1 MRCMACK
8 ADEQEACPVCGFIER
23 DFVPEKHHLPPRTI
37 LKGQYLVGC
46 ALGEGGFG
54 ITYIGWDL
62 FLHMPVAIKE
72 YFPSGV
78 VIRDQG
84 QHTVNVFAGKDEQSF
99 LLGRDRFFREA
110 QKVARFDN
118 NPGVVSVKNCFLEN
132 GTAYII
138 MEYISGINLG
148 TYAAQRGGK
157 LGFQETLQL
166 LKTPI
171 QTLEELHRYSTYH
184 RDISPENLMLSKTGT
199 VKLIDFGSAMES
211 DSEKKTRVLMVRSGY
226 SPVEMY
232 SSTGKDG
239 PYSDV
244 YSMAATIY
252 KLITG
257 VTPPAATERLN
268 ADSLVRPTML
278 GVKEI
283 SQEQEAAL
291 MKGMA
296 VQLNDRYQTMAE
308 FFHDL
313 YGYGINDAPLS
324 KPQPKHRTLLVLLA
338 LACVA
343 LLVGAGILLGRQGGF
358 TPAPIEQE
366 TAEPTEAITAEP
378 TAEPTE
384 APTAEPT
391 ETPAAVADAARDMP
405 VLGAELR
412 AFLRQNGYDAPDG
425 QPIPAEALAKV
436 GAVRML
442 GSRLY
447 FQLLN
452 EDGYL
457 DWNDELG
464 RMWRKDGEELDEERR
479 NQPTGNTLDL
489 TELSGCV
496 NLQYL
501 NLRDVWVSSARALEN
516 LPRVGTL
523 ILDNCGVTDDILPV
537 LGSLAS
543 LDSLK
548 LDNNALTT
556 LEGLQ
561 ALTNLQELSVAC
573 NQITSLAP
581 IADLPIGNLN
591 LSGIPI
597 ASLNELSGGKLVS
610 TIFWFDCSPTA
621 GEYSVL
627 AEMKNLVGFTCAGSV
642 LEERLPQD
650 FSALANMRNLDYLYI
665 ANCQVKNLDFA
676 SDKPNL
682 KTFELWDCG
691 ITSDMLSGIHDLPA
705 LEMLNLSYNRI
716 TYVDNL
722 ALETMPNLK
731 TLYLNNNYIH
741 DFRPLIKSGVR
752 RRHIGNQGDPAE
764 LLSGDLAAARDMPVL
779 GAELRAFLRQNGYD
793 APDGQPIPAEALAKV
808 GAVRMLGSRL
818 YFQLLNED
826 GYLDWNDELGRMW
839 RKDGEELDEERRNQP
854 TGNTLDL
861 TELSGCVNLQYL
873 NLRDVWVSSARALE
887 NLPRV
892 GTLILDNCGVTDDI
906 LPVLGSLASLDSL
919 KLDNNALT
927 TLEGLQALTNLQ
939 ELSVACNQ
947 ITSLAPIA
955 DLPIGNLNL
964 SGIPIASL
972 NELSGGKLVSTI
984 FWFDCSPTAGE
995 YSVLA
1000 EMKNL
1005 VGFTCAGS
1013 VLEERLPQDFSAL
1026 ANMRNLDY
1034 LYIANCQVKNL
1045 DFASDKPNLKTF
1057 ELWDC
1062 GITSD
1067 MLSGIHDLPALE
1079 MLNLSYNRITYVDNL
1094 ALETMPN
1101 LKTLY
1106 LNMNRITGD
1115 QLSSLRDLPNI
1126 DFLDLSW
1133 NLITNIDGL
1142 ALDKMPTLHRLRLND
1157 NSIQDS
1163 EALKNIR
1170 VDVVYTMG
1178 QKDLTKQWLSEELRT
1193 ALRRHLKLAGGEWV
1207 TQEQLDRICAL
1218 TVVNGEVTF
1227 HTYDGEIDPNADMLE
1242 WLVSIQRDAGDYLI
1256 FRLEQLGWGGFSDG
1270 DFQSMSEDE
1279 FDLNQLRTFRNL
1291 RYFHLTNRKAV
1302 NTDALAGLPLRRLVM
1317 VNCGLTDADL
1327 VAIGQIGSISDLNL
1341 ARNQITSLHGLEDH
1355 GFGYLG
1361 LAFNDVSDLSA
1372 LNDEMNDMWGLDLSY
1387 NSGITSL
1394 ETLPANLKESL
1405 KALWIAGLEL
1415 DLTPLSELKSLEML
1429 RLGDGLNGNRIN
1441 LNLKQL
1447 TGATGLEHL
1456 LLVGAQADSLDF
1468 LKNLTK
1474 LKYLMVSN
1482 CGVTES
1488 MLPALNGLTKLE
1500 ELWLENDGL
1509 TSLNG
1514 IQFDR
1519 LKNLRYLSLWGND
1532 IAELPELNENIM
1544 VER

>member
-1 MRCMACK
+1 MEDRKLCMRCMACK

-62 FLHMPVAIKE
+62 FLHIPVAIKE

-84 QHTVNVFAGKDEQSF
+84 QCTVSVFAGKDEQSF
-99 LLGRDRFFREA
+99 LKGRESFFREA

-118 NPGVVSVKNCFLEN
+118 NPGVVSVKNCFIEN

-148 TYAAQRGGK
+148 VYASKRGGK
-157 LGFQETLQL
+157 LGFEETLRL
-166 LKTPI
+166 LETPI
-171 QTLEELHRYSTYH
+171 RTLNALHGASTYH

-232 SSTGKDG
+232 STNGKDG
-239 PYSDV
+239 SYSDV

-257 VTPPAATERLN
+257 VTPPAATERLD
-268 ADSLVRPTML
+268 ADPLVRPTML
-278 GVKEI
+278 GVKDI
-283 SQEQEAAL
+283 TTTQENAL
-291 MKGMA
+291 MRGLT
-296 VQLNDRYQTMAE
+296 VQQKDRYQTMAE
-308 FFHDL
+308 FFYDL
-313 YGYGINDAPLS
+313 YGRGIDDDPNP
-324 KPQPKHRTLLVLLA
+324 KPKPKPKRRALTFIAALLGV
-338 LACVA
+338 VA
-343 LLVGAGILLGRQGGF
+343 LVGVGVLLGRGGNF
-358 TPAPIEQE
+358 LPFPFA
-366 TAEPTEAITAEP
+366 
-378 TAEPTE
+378 
-384 APTAEPT
+384 T
-391 ETPAAVADAARDMP
+391 ETPAPTVTETPVPTQAVPGAALNMP

-682 KTFELWDCG
+682 KTLELWDCG

-752 RRHIGNQGDPAE
+752 RKHIGNQGDPAE
-764 LLSGDLAAARDMPVL
+764 LLSGDLAAA
-779 GAELRAFLRQNGYD
+779 LR
-793 APDGQPIPAEALAKV
+793 E
-808 GAVRMLGSRL
+808 S
-818 YFQLLNED
+818 LNV
-826 GYLDWNDELGRMW
+826 
-839 RKDGEELDEERRNQP
+839 KERR
-854 TGNTLDL
+854 
-861 TELSGCVNLQYL
+861 V
-873 NLRDVWVSSARALE
+873 
-887 NLPRV
+887 
-892 GTLILDNCGVTDDI
+892 
-906 LPVLGSLASLDSL
+906 
-919 KLDNNALT
+919 
-927 TLEGLQALTNLQ
+927 
-939 ELSVACNQ
+939 
-947 ITSLAPIA
+947 
-955 DLPIGNLNL
+955 
-964 SGIPIASL
+964 
-972 NELSGGKLVSTI
+972 
-984 FWFDCSPTAGE
+984 
-995 YSVLA
+995 
-1000 EMKNL
+1000 
-1005 VGFTCAGS
+1005 
-1013 VLEERLPQDFSAL
+1013 
-1026 ANMRNLDY
+1026 
-1034 LYIANCQVKNL
+1034 
-1045 DFASDKPNLKTF
+1045 
-1057 ELWDC
+1057 
-1062 GITSD
+1062 
-1067 MLSGIHDLPALE
+1067 
-1079 MLNLSYNRITYVDNL
+1079 
-1094 ALETMPN
+1094 
-1101 LKTLY
+1101 
-1106 LNMNRITGD
+1106 
-1115 QLSSLRDLPNI
+1115 
-1126 DFLDLSW
+1126 
-1133 NLITNIDGL
+1133 
-1142 ALDKMPTLHRLRLND
+1142 
-1157 NSIQDS
+1157 
-1163 EALKNIR
+1163 
-1170 VDVVYTMG
+1170 
-1178 QKDLTKQWLSEELRT
+1178 
-1193 ALRRHLKLAGGEWV
+1193 V
-1207 TQEQLDRICAL
+1207 TQEQLDRIYAL

-1227 HTYDGEIDPNADMLE
+1227 HAYNGEIDPDADMLE
-1242 WLVSIQRDAGDYLI
+1242 WLVSIQRDAGDYWI
-1256 FRLEQLGWGGFSDG
+1256 FGLEQLGWGGFSDG

-1279 FDLNQLRTFRNL
+1279 FDLSQLKVFRNL

-1302 NTDALAGLPLRRLVM
+1302 NTDALAGLPLQRLVM

-1405 KALWIAGLEL
+1405 EVLWIAGLEL
-1415 DLTPLSELKSLEML
+1415 DLTPLSEFKSLREL
-1429 RLGDGLNGNRIN
+1429 RLGDGLNGRRIN
-1441 LNLKQL
+1441 LNLEAL
-1447 TGATGLEHL
+1447 AGAAGLEKL
-1456 LLVGAQADSLDF
+1456 TLVGAQADSLDF

-1474 LKYLMVSN
+1474 LKYLMVSS

-1488 MLPALNGLTKLE
+1488 MLPALNGLAKLE

>member
-1 MRCMACK
+1 MEDRKLCMRCMARK

-84 QHTVNVFAGKDEQSF
+84 QCTVSVFAGKDEQSF
-99 LLGRDRFFREA
+99 LKGRESFFREA

-118 NPGVVSVKNCFLEN
+118 NPGVVSVKNCFIEN

-148 TYAAQRGGK
+148 VYASKRGGK
-157 LGFQETLQL
+157 LGFEETLRL
-166 LKTPI
+166 LETPI
-171 QTLEELHRYSTYH
+171 RTLNALHGASTYH

-232 SSTGKDG
+232 STNGKDG
-239 PYSDV
+239 SYSDV

-257 VTPPAATERLN
+257 VTPPAATERLD
-268 ADSLVRPTML
+268 ADPLVRPTML
-278 GVKEI
+278 GVKDI
-283 SQEQEAAL
+283 TTTQENAL
-291 MKGMA
+291 MRGLT
-296 VQLNDRYQTMAE
+296 VQQKDRYQTMAE
-308 FFHDL
+308 FFYDL
-313 YGYGINDAPLS
+313 YGRGIDDDLNP
-324 KPQPKHRTLLVLLA
+324 KPKPKPKRRALTFIAALLGV
-338 LACVA
+338 VA
-343 LLVGAGILLGRQGGF
+343 LVGVGVLLGRGGNF
-358 TPAPIEQE
+358 LPFPFA
-366 TAEPTEAITAEP
+366 
-378 TAEPTE
+378 
-384 APTAEPT
+384 T
-391 ETPAAVADAARDMP
+391 ETPAPTVTETPVPTQAVPGAALNMP

-501 NLRDVWVSSARALEN
+501 NLRDVWVSSVQALEN
-516 LPRVGTL
+516 LSRVGTL

-610 TIFWFDCSPTA
+610 TILWFDCSPTA

-682 KTFELWDCG
+682 KTLELWDCG

-752 RRHIGNQGDPAE
+752 RKHIGNQGDPAE
-764 LLSGDLAAARDMPVL
+764 LLSGDLAAA
-779 GAELRAFLRQNGYD
+779 LR
-793 APDGQPIPAEALAKV
+793 E
-808 GAVRMLGSRL
+808 S
-818 YFQLLNED
+818 LNV
-826 GYLDWNDELGRMW
+826 
-839 RKDGEELDEERRNQP
+839 KERR
-854 TGNTLDL
+854 
-861 TELSGCVNLQYL
+861 
-873 NLRDVWVSSARALE
+873 
-887 NLPRV
+887 
-892 GTLILDNCGVTDDI
+892 I
-906 LPVLGSLASLDSL
+906 
-919 KLDNNALT
+919 
-927 TLEGLQALTNLQ
+927 
-939 ELSVACNQ
+939 
-947 ITSLAPIA
+947 
-955 DLPIGNLNL
+955 
-964 SGIPIASL
+964 
-972 NELSGGKLVSTI
+972 
-984 FWFDCSPTAGE
+984 
-995 YSVLA
+995 
-1000 EMKNL
+1000 
-1005 VGFTCAGS
+1005 
-1013 VLEERLPQDFSAL
+1013 
-1026 ANMRNLDY
+1026 
-1034 LYIANCQVKNL
+1034 
-1045 DFASDKPNLKTF
+1045 
-1057 ELWDC
+1057 
-1062 GITSD
+1062 
-1067 MLSGIHDLPALE
+1067 
-1079 MLNLSYNRITYVDNL
+1079 
-1094 ALETMPN
+1094 
-1101 LKTLY
+1101 
-1106 LNMNRITGD
+1106 
-1115 QLSSLRDLPNI
+1115 
-1126 DFLDLSW
+1126 
-1133 NLITNIDGL
+1133 
-1142 ALDKMPTLHRLRLND
+1142 
-1157 NSIQDS
+1157 
-1163 EALKNIR
+1163 
-1170 VDVVYTMG
+1170 
-1178 QKDLTKQWLSEELRT
+1178 
-1193 ALRRHLKLAGGEWV
+1193 V

-1227 HTYDGEIDPNADMLE
+1227 HTYDGEIDPDADMLE
-1242 WLVSIQRDAGDYLI
+1242 WLVSIQREEGDYRI
-1256 FRLEQLGWGGFSDG
+1256 FGLEQLERGSLSDG
-1270 DFQSMSEDE
+1270 DFREMSADE
-1279 FDLNQLRTFRNL
+1279 FDLSQLKVFRNL

-1341 ARNQITSLHGLEDH
+1341 ARNQITSLHGLENL

-1405 KALWIAGLEL
+1405 KVLWIAGLEL

>member
-84 QHTVNVFAGKDEQSF
+84 QCTVSVFAGKDEQSF
-99 LLGRDRFFREA
+99 LKGRESFFREA

-118 NPGVVSVKNCFLEN
+118 NPGVVSVKNCFIEN

-148 TYAAQRGGK
+148 VYASKRGGK
-157 LGFQETLQL
+157 LGFEETLRL
-166 LKTPI
+166 LETPI
-171 QTLEELHRYSTYH
+171 RTLNALHGASTYH

-232 SSTGKDG
+232 STNGKDG
-239 PYSDV
+239 SYSDV

-257 VTPPAATERLN
+257 VTPPAATERLD
-268 ADSLVRPTML
+268 ADPLVRPTML
-278 GVKEI
+278 GVKDI
-283 SQEQEAAL
+283 TTTQENAL
-291 MKGMA
+291 MRGLT
-296 VQLNDRYQTMAE
+296 VQQKDRYQTMAE
-308 FFHDL
+308 FFYDL
-313 YGYGINDAPLS
+313 YGRGIDDDPNP
-324 KPQPKHRTLLVLLA
+324 KPKPKPKRRALTFIAALLGV
-338 LACVA
+338 VA
-343 LLVGAGILLGRQGGF
+343 LVGVGVLLGRGGNF
-358 TPAPIEQE
+358 LPFPFV
-366 TAEPTEAITAEP
+366 
-378 TAEPTE
+378 
-384 APTAEPT
+384 T
-391 ETPAAVADAARDMP
+391 ETPAPTVTETPVPTQAVPGAALNMP

-573 NQITSLAP
+573 NQVTSLAP

-682 KTFELWDCG
+682 KTLELWDCG

-716 TYVDNL
+716 TSIDNL
-722 ALETMPNLK
+722 ALDTMPNLK
-731 TLYLNNNYIH
+731 TLYLNNNYITS
-741 DFRPLIKSGVR
+741 FAPLLKSNVR
-752 RRHIGNQGDPAE
+752 SRHIHSQSDPAE
-764 LLSGDLAAARDMPVL
+764 LLSGDLAAA
-779 GAELRAFLRQNGYD
+779 LR
-793 APDGQPIPAEALAKV
+793 E
-808 GAVRMLGSRL
+808 S
-818 YFQLLNED
+818 LNV
-826 GYLDWNDELGRMW
+826 
-839 RKDGEELDEERRNQP
+839 KERR
-854 TGNTLDL
+854 
-861 TELSGCVNLQYL
+861 V
-873 NLRDVWVSSARALE
+873 
-887 NLPRV
+887 
-892 GTLILDNCGVTDDI
+892 
-906 LPVLGSLASLDSL
+906 
-919 KLDNNALT
+919 
-927 TLEGLQALTNLQ
+927 
-939 ELSVACNQ
+939 
-947 ITSLAPIA
+947 
-955 DLPIGNLNL
+955 
-964 SGIPIASL
+964 
-972 NELSGGKLVSTI
+972 
-984 FWFDCSPTAGE
+984 
-995 YSVLA
+995 
-1000 EMKNL
+1000 
-1005 VGFTCAGS
+1005 
-1013 VLEERLPQDFSAL
+1013 
-1026 ANMRNLDY
+1026 
-1034 LYIANCQVKNL
+1034 
-1045 DFASDKPNLKTF
+1045 
-1057 ELWDC
+1057 
-1062 GITSD
+1062 
-1067 MLSGIHDLPALE
+1067 
-1079 MLNLSYNRITYVDNL
+1079 
-1094 ALETMPN
+1094 
-1101 LKTLY
+1101 
-1106 LNMNRITGD
+1106 
-1115 QLSSLRDLPNI
+1115 
-1126 DFLDLSW
+1126 
-1133 NLITNIDGL
+1133 
-1142 ALDKMPTLHRLRLND
+1142 
-1157 NSIQDS
+1157 
-1163 EALKNIR
+1163 
-1170 VDVVYTMG
+1170 
-1178 QKDLTKQWLSEELRT
+1178 
-1193 ALRRHLKLAGGEWV
+1193 V

-1242 WLVSIQRDAGDYLI
+1242 WLVSIQRDAGDYWI
-1256 FRLEQLGWGGFSDG
+1256 FGLEQLERGGFSDG

-1279 FDLNQLRTFRNL
+1279 FDLNQLRIFRNL

-1341 ARNQITSLHGLEDH
+1341 ARNQITSLHGLEDL

-1394 ETLPANLKESL
+1394 ETLSANLKESL

-1415 DLTPLSELKSLEML
+1415 DLTPLSEFKSLREL

-1488 MLPALNGLTKLE
+1488 MLPALNGLAKLE

>member
-62 FLHMPVAIKE
+62 FLHIPVAIKE

-84 QHTVNVFAGKDEQSF
+84 QCTVSVFAGKDEQSF
-99 LLGRDRFFREA
+99 LKGRESFFREA

-118 NPGVVSVKNCFLEN
+118 NPGVVSVKNCFIEN

-148 TYAAQRGGK
+148 VYASKRGGK
-157 LGFQETLQL
+157 LGFEETLRL
-166 LKTPI
+166 LETPI
-171 QTLEELHRYSTYH
+171 RTLNALHGASTYH

-232 SSTGKDG
+232 STNGKDG
-239 PYSDV
+239 SYSDV

-257 VTPPAATERLN
+257 VTPPAATERLD
-268 ADSLVRPTML
+268 ADPLVRPTML
-278 GVKEI
+278 GVKDI
-283 SQEQEAAL
+283 TTTQENAL
-291 MKGMA
+291 MRGLT
-296 VQLNDRYQTMAE
+296 VQQKDRYQTMAE
-308 FFHDL
+308 FFYDL
-313 YGYGINDAPLS
+313 YGRGIDDDPNP
-324 KPQPKHRTLLVLLA
+324 KPKPKPKRRALTFIAALLGV
-338 LACVA
+338 VA
-343 LLVGAGILLGRQGGF
+343 LVGVGVLLGRGGNF
-358 TPAPIEQE
+358 LPFLFA
-366 TAEPTEAITAEP
+366 
-378 TAEPTE
+378 
-384 APTAEPT
+384 T
-391 ETPAAVADAARDMP
+391 ETPAPTVTETPVPTQAVPGAALNMP

-501 NLRDVWVSSARALEN
+501 NLRDVWVSNVQALEN

-561 ALTNLQELSVAC
+561 ALTDLQELSVAC

-650 FSALANMRNLDYLYI
+650 FSALANMRTLDYLYI

-682 KTFELWDCG
+682 KTLELWDCG

-752 RRHIGNQGDPAE
+752 RKHIGNQGDPAE
-764 LLSGDLAAARDMPVL
+764 LLSGDLAAA
-779 GAELRAFLRQNGYD
+779 LR
-793 APDGQPIPAEALAKV
+793 E
-808 GAVRMLGSRL
+808 S
-818 YFQLLNED
+818 LNV
-826 GYLDWNDELGRMW
+826 
-839 RKDGEELDEERRNQP
+839 KERR
-854 TGNTLDL
+854 
-861 TELSGCVNLQYL
+861 V
-873 NLRDVWVSSARALE
+873 
-887 NLPRV
+887 
-892 GTLILDNCGVTDDI
+892 
-906 LPVLGSLASLDSL
+906 
-919 KLDNNALT
+919 
-927 TLEGLQALTNLQ
+927 
-939 ELSVACNQ
+939 
-947 ITSLAPIA
+947 
-955 DLPIGNLNL
+955 
-964 SGIPIASL
+964 
-972 NELSGGKLVSTI
+972 
-984 FWFDCSPTAGE
+984 
-995 YSVLA
+995 
-1000 EMKNL
+1000 
-1005 VGFTCAGS
+1005 
-1013 VLEERLPQDFSAL
+1013 
-1026 ANMRNLDY
+1026 
-1034 LYIANCQVKNL
+1034 
-1045 DFASDKPNLKTF
+1045 
-1057 ELWDC
+1057 
-1062 GITSD
+1062 
-1067 MLSGIHDLPALE
+1067 
-1079 MLNLSYNRITYVDNL
+1079 
-1094 ALETMPN
+1094 
-1101 LKTLY
+1101 
-1106 LNMNRITGD
+1106 
-1115 QLSSLRDLPNI
+1115 
-1126 DFLDLSW
+1126 
-1133 NLITNIDGL
+1133 
-1142 ALDKMPTLHRLRLND
+1142 
-1157 NSIQDS
+1157 
-1163 EALKNIR
+1163 
-1170 VDVVYTMG
+1170 
-1178 QKDLTKQWLSEELRT
+1178 
-1193 ALRRHLKLAGGEWV
+1193 V

-1242 WLVSIQRDAGDYLI
+1242 WLVSIQREEGDYRI
-1256 FRLEQLGWGGFSDG
+1256 FGLEQLERGSLSDG
-1270 DFQSMSEDE
+1270 DFREMSADE
-1279 FDLNQLRTFRNL
+1279 FDLSQLKVFRNL
-1291 RYFHLTNRKAV
+1291 RYFHLTNRKAI
-1302 NTDALAGLPLRRLVM
+1302 NANELAGLPLQRLVM

-1327 VAIGQIGSISDLNL
+1327 VVIGQIGSISDLNL

-1405 KALWIAGLEL
+1405 KVLWIAGLEL

>member
-1 MRCMACK
+1 MEDRKLCMRCMACK

-62 FLHMPVAIKE
+62 FLHIPVAIKE

-84 QHTVNVFAGKDEQSF
+84 QCTVSVFAGKDEQSF
-99 LLGRDRFFREA
+99 LKGRESFFREA

-118 NPGVVSVKNCFLEN
+118 NPGVVSVKNCFIEN

-148 TYAAQRGGK
+148 VYASKRGGK
-157 LGFQETLQL
+157 LGFEETLRL
-166 LKTPI
+166 LETPI
-171 QTLEELHRYSTYH
+171 RTLNALHGASTYH

-232 SSTGKDG
+232 STNGKDG
-239 PYSDV
+239 SYSDV

-257 VTPPAATERLN
+257 VTPPAATERLD
-268 ADSLVRPTML
+268 ADPLVRPTML
-278 GVKEI
+278 GVKDI
-283 SQEQEAAL
+283 TTTQENAL
-291 MKGMA
+291 MRGLT
-296 VQLNDRYQTMAE
+296 VQQKDRYQTMAE
-308 FFHDL
+308 FFYDL
-313 YGYGINDAPLS
+313 YGRGIDDDPNP
-324 KPQPKHRTLLVLLA
+324 KPKPKPKRRALTFIAALLGV
-338 LACVA
+338 VA
-343 LLVGAGILLGRQGGF
+343 LVGVGVLLGRGGNF
-358 TPAPIEQE
+358 LPFPFA
-366 TAEPTEAITAEP
+366 
-378 TAEPTE
+378 
-384 APTAEPT
+384 T
-391 ETPAAVADAARDMP
+391 ETPAPTVTETPEPTVTETPVLTVTETPEPTQAVPDAALNMP

-464 RMWRKDGEELDEERR
+464 RMWREDGEELDEERR

-501 NLRDVWVSSARALEN
+501 NLRDVWVSSAQALEN
-516 LPRVGTL
+516 LPRMESLV
-523 ILDNCGVTDDILPV
+523 LDNCGVTDDMLLSIGKLKDLSNLV
-537 LGSLAS
+537 L
-543 LDSLK
+543 
-548 LDNNALTT
+548 NYNQLTT

-561 ALTNLQELSVAC
+561 ALTNLNNFHVAF
-573 NQITSLAP
+573 NRISSLESLADISVNGHMNLMGNP
-581 IADLPIGNLN
+581 IQ
-591 LSGIPI
+591 
-597 ASLNELSGGKLVS
+597 SLDELSGSRFVS
-610 TIFWFDCSPTA
+610 TVIGFEMSPTA
-621 GEYSVL
+621 EDYSVV
-627 AEMKNLVGFTCAGSV
+627 AEMKNLTDFICAYSMSD
-642 LEERLPQD
+642 ERAPLD
-650 FSALANMRNLDYLYI
+650 FGVLANMRNLDYLYI

-682 KTFELWDCG
+682 KTLELWDCG

-722 ALETMPNLK
+722 ALDTMPSLK

-752 RRHIGNQGDPAE
+752 RKHIGNQGDPAE
-764 LLSGDLAAARDMPVL
+764 LLSGDLAAA
-779 GAELRAFLRQNGYD
+779 LR
-793 APDGQPIPAEALAKV
+793 E
-808 GAVRMLGSRL
+808 S
-818 YFQLLNED
+818 LNV
-826 GYLDWNDELGRMW
+826 
-839 RKDGEELDEERRNQP
+839 KERR
-854 TGNTLDL
+854 
-861 TELSGCVNLQYL
+861 V
-873 NLRDVWVSSARALE
+873 
-887 NLPRV
+887 
-892 GTLILDNCGVTDDI
+892 
-906 LPVLGSLASLDSL
+906 
-919 KLDNNALT
+919 
-927 TLEGLQALTNLQ
+927 
-939 ELSVACNQ
+939 
-947 ITSLAPIA
+947 
-955 DLPIGNLNL
+955 
-964 SGIPIASL
+964 
-972 NELSGGKLVSTI
+972 
-984 FWFDCSPTAGE
+984 
-995 YSVLA
+995 
-1000 EMKNL
+1000 
-1005 VGFTCAGS
+1005 
-1013 VLEERLPQDFSAL
+1013 
-1026 ANMRNLDY
+1026 
-1034 LYIANCQVKNL
+1034 
-1045 DFASDKPNLKTF
+1045 
-1057 ELWDC
+1057 
-1062 GITSD
+1062 
-1067 MLSGIHDLPALE
+1067 
-1079 MLNLSYNRITYVDNL
+1079 
-1094 ALETMPN
+1094 
-1101 LKTLY
+1101 
-1106 LNMNRITGD
+1106 
-1115 QLSSLRDLPNI
+1115 
-1126 DFLDLSW
+1126 
-1133 NLITNIDGL
+1133 
-1142 ALDKMPTLHRLRLND
+1142 
-1157 NSIQDS
+1157 
-1163 EALKNIR
+1163 
-1170 VDVVYTMG
+1170 
-1178 QKDLTKQWLSEELRT
+1178 
-1193 ALRRHLKLAGGEWV
+1193 V
-1207 TQEQLDRICAL
+1207 TQEQLDRIYAL

-1242 WLVSIQRDAGDYLI
+1242 WLVSIQRDAGDYWI
-1256 FRLEQLGWGGFSDG
+1256 FGLEQLGWGGFSDG

-1279 FDLNQLRTFRNL
+1279 FDLNQLRIFRNL

-1341 ARNQITSLHGLEDH
+1341 ARNQITSLHGLEDL

-1488 MLPALNGLTKLE
+1488 MLPALNGLAKLE

>member
-62 FLHMPVAIKE
+62 FLHIPVAIKE

-84 QHTVNVFAGKDEQSF
+84 QCTVSVFAGKDEQSF
-99 LLGRDRFFREA
+99 LKGRESFFREA

-118 NPGVVSVKNCFLEN
+118 NPGVVSVKNCFIEN

-148 TYAAQRGGK
+148 VYASKRGGK
-157 LGFQETLQL
+157 LGFEETLRL
-166 LKTPI
+166 LETPI
-171 QTLEELHRYSTYH
+171 RTLNALHGASTYH

-232 SSTGKDG
+232 STNGKDG
-239 PYSDV
+239 SYSDV

-257 VTPPAATERLN
+257 VTPPAATERLD
-268 ADSLVRPTML
+268 ADPLVRPTML
-278 GVKEI
+278 GVKDI
-283 SQEQEAAL
+283 TTTQENAL
-291 MKGMA
+291 MRGLT
-296 VQLNDRYQTMAE
+296 VQQKDRYQTMAE

-313 YGYGINDAPLS
+313 YGYGINDAPPS

-358 TPAPIEQE
+358 PPAPIEQE

-501 NLRDVWVSSARALEN
+501 NLRDVWVSNVQALEN
-516 LPRVGTL
+516 LSRVGTL

-610 TIFWFDCSPTA
+610 TIFSFDCSPTA

-682 KTFELWDCG
+682 KTLELWDCG

-731 TLYLNNNYIH
+731 TLYLNNNYITS
-741 DFRPLIKSGVR
+741 FAPLLKSNVR
-752 RRHIGNQGDPAE
+752 SRHIHSQIDPSE
-764 LLSGDLAAARDMPVL
+764 LLSGDLAAA
-779 GAELRAFLRQNGYD
+779 LR
-793 APDGQPIPAEALAKV
+793 E
-808 GAVRMLGSRL
+808 S
-818 YFQLLNED
+818 LNV
-826 GYLDWNDELGRMW
+826 
-839 RKDGEELDEERRNQP
+839 KERR
-854 TGNTLDL
+854 
-861 TELSGCVNLQYL
+861 V
-873 NLRDVWVSSARALE
+873 
-887 NLPRV
+887 
-892 GTLILDNCGVTDDI
+892 
-906 LPVLGSLASLDSL
+906 
-919 KLDNNALT
+919 
-927 TLEGLQALTNLQ
+927 
-939 ELSVACNQ
+939 
-947 ITSLAPIA
+947 
-955 DLPIGNLNL
+955 
-964 SGIPIASL
+964 
-972 NELSGGKLVSTI
+972 
-984 FWFDCSPTAGE
+984 
-995 YSVLA
+995 
-1000 EMKNL
+1000 
-1005 VGFTCAGS
+1005 
-1013 VLEERLPQDFSAL
+1013 
-1026 ANMRNLDY
+1026 
-1034 LYIANCQVKNL
+1034 
-1045 DFASDKPNLKTF
+1045 
-1057 ELWDC
+1057 
-1062 GITSD
+1062 
-1067 MLSGIHDLPALE
+1067 
-1079 MLNLSYNRITYVDNL
+1079 
-1094 ALETMPN
+1094 
-1101 LKTLY
+1101 
-1106 LNMNRITGD
+1106 
-1115 QLSSLRDLPNI
+1115 
-1126 DFLDLSW
+1126 
-1133 NLITNIDGL
+1133 
-1142 ALDKMPTLHRLRLND
+1142 
-1157 NSIQDS
+1157 
-1163 EALKNIR
+1163 
-1170 VDVVYTMG
+1170 
-1178 QKDLTKQWLSEELRT
+1178 
-1193 ALRRHLKLAGGEWV
+1193 V

-1242 WLVSIQRDAGDYLI
+1242 WLVSIQRDAGDYWI
-1256 FRLEQLGWGGFSDG
+1256 FGLEQLGWGGFSDG

-1279 FDLNQLRTFRNL
+1279 FDLSQLKVFRNL

-1341 ARNQITSLHGLEDH
+1341 ARNQITSLHGLENL

-1372 LNDEMNDMWGLDLSY
+1372 LNDEMNDMWGFDLSY

-1405 KALWIAGLEL
+1405 KVLWIAGLEL

-1474 LKYLMVSN
+1474 LKYLMVSS

-1488 MLPALNGLTKLE
+1488 MLPALNGLAKLE

-1519 LKNLRYLSLWGND
+1519 LNNLRYLSLWGND

>member
-313 YGYGINDAPLS
+313 YGYGINDAPPS
-324 KPQPKHRTLLVLLA
+324 KPQSKHRTLLVLLA

-358 TPAPIEQE
+358 PPAPIEQE

-501 NLRDVWVSSARALEN
+501 NLRDVWVSNVQALEN

-682 KTFELWDCG
+682 KTLELWDCG

-722 ALETMPNLK
+722 ALDTMPSLK

-764 LLSGDLAAARDMPVL
+764 LLSGDLAAA
-779 GAELRAFLRQNGYD
+779 LR
-793 APDGQPIPAEALAKV
+793 E
-808 GAVRMLGSRL
+808 S
-818 YFQLLNED
+818 LNV
-826 GYLDWNDELGRMW
+826 
-839 RKDGEELDEERRNQP
+839 KERR
-854 TGNTLDL
+854 
-861 TELSGCVNLQYL
+861 V
-873 NLRDVWVSSARALE
+873 
-887 NLPRV
+887 
-892 GTLILDNCGVTDDI
+892 
-906 LPVLGSLASLDSL
+906 
-919 KLDNNALT
+919 
-927 TLEGLQALTNLQ
+927 
-939 ELSVACNQ
+939 
-947 ITSLAPIA
+947 
-955 DLPIGNLNL
+955 
-964 SGIPIASL
+964 
-972 NELSGGKLVSTI
+972 
-984 FWFDCSPTAGE
+984 
-995 YSVLA
+995 
-1000 EMKNL
+1000 
-1005 VGFTCAGS
+1005 
-1013 VLEERLPQDFSAL
+1013 
-1026 ANMRNLDY
+1026 
-1034 LYIANCQVKNL
+1034 
-1045 DFASDKPNLKTF
+1045 
-1057 ELWDC
+1057 
-1062 GITSD
+1062 
-1067 MLSGIHDLPALE
+1067 
-1079 MLNLSYNRITYVDNL
+1079 
-1094 ALETMPN
+1094 
-1101 LKTLY
+1101 
-1106 LNMNRITGD
+1106 
-1115 QLSSLRDLPNI
+1115 
-1126 DFLDLSW
+1126 
-1133 NLITNIDGL
+1133 
-1142 ALDKMPTLHRLRLND
+1142 
-1157 NSIQDS
+1157 
-1163 EALKNIR
+1163 
-1170 VDVVYTMG
+1170 
-1178 QKDLTKQWLSEELRT
+1178 
-1193 ALRRHLKLAGGEWV
+1193 V

-1227 HTYDGEIDPNADMLE
+1227 HAYNGEIDPNADMLE
-1242 WLVSIQRDAGDYLI
+1242 WLVSIQREEGDYRI
-1256 FRLEQLGWGGFSDG
+1256 FGLEQLERGSLSDG
-1270 DFQSMSEDE
+1270 DFREMSEDE
-1279 FDLNQLRTFRNL
+1279 FDLNQLRIFRNL

-1302 NTDALAGLPLRRLVM
+1302 NTDALAGLPLQRLVM

-1327 VAIGQIGSISDLNL
+1327 VAIGQIWSIADLNL

-1355 GFGYLG
+1355 WFGYLG

-1394 ETLPANLKESL
+1394 EVLPANLKESL

-1468 LKNLTK
+1468 LRNLTN

-1488 MLPALNGLTKLE
+1488 MLPALNGLAKLE

-1532 IAELPELNENIM
+1532 VAELPELNENIM

>member
-1 MRCMACK
+1 MEDRKLCMRCMACK

-62 FLHMPVAIKE
+62 FLHIPVAIKE

-84 QHTVNVFAGKDEQSF
+84 QCTVSVFAGKDEQSF
-99 LLGRDRFFREA
+99 LKGRESFFREA

-118 NPGVVSVKNCFLEN
+118 NPGVVSVKNCFIEN

-148 TYAAQRGGK
+148 VYASKRGGK
-157 LGFQETLQL
+157 LGFEETLRL
-166 LKTPI
+166 LETPI
-171 QTLEELHRYSTYH
+171 RTLNALHGASTYH

-232 SSTGKDG
+232 STNGKDG
-239 PYSDV
+239 SYSDV

-257 VTPPAATERLN
+257 VTPPAATERLD
-268 ADSLVRPTML
+268 ADPLVRPTML
-278 GVKEI
+278 GVKDI
-283 SQEQEAAL
+283 TTTQENAL
-291 MKGMA
+291 MRGLT
-296 VQLNDRYQTMAE
+296 VQQKDRYQTMAE
-308 FFHDL
+308 FFYDL
-313 YGYGINDAPLS
+313 YGREIDDDPNP
-324 KPQPKHRTLLVLLA
+324 KPKPKPKRRALTFIAALLGV
-338 LACVA
+338 VA
-343 LLVGAGILLGRQGGF
+343 LVGVGVLLGRGGNF
-358 TPAPIEQE
+358 LPFPSATETP
-366 TAEPTEAITAEP
+366 EPTV
-378 TAEPTE
+378 
-384 APTAEPT
+384 T
-391 ETPAAVADAARDMP
+391 ETPAPTVTEMPAPTQAVPDAALNMP

-425 QPIPAEALAKV
+425 QPIPAEALVKV

-464 RMWRKDGEELDEERR
+464 RMWRKDGEALDEERR

-516 LPRVGTL
+516 LPHMESLV
-523 ILDNCGVTDDILPV
+523 LDNCGVTDDMLPSIGKLKDLSNLV
-537 LGSLAS
+537 L
-543 LDSLK
+543 
-548 LDNNALTT
+548 NYNQLTT

-561 ALTNLQELSVAC
+561 ALTNLNNFHVAF
-573 NQITSLAP
+573 NRISSLESLADISVNGHMNLMGNP
-581 IADLPIGNLN
+581 IQ
-591 LSGIPI
+591 
-597 ASLNELSGGKLVS
+597 SLDELSGSRFVS
-610 TIFWFDCSPTA
+610 TVISFEMSPTA
-621 GEYSVL
+621 EDYSVI
-627 AEMKNLVGFTCAGSV
+627 AEMKNLTGFTCAHSV
-642 LEERLPQD
+642 SDERLPQD

-682 KTFELWDCG
+682 KTLELWDCG

-752 RRHIGNQGDPAE
+752 RKHIGNQGDPAE
-764 LLSGDLAAARDMPVL
+764 LLSGDLAAA
-779 GAELRAFLRQNGYD
+779 LR
-793 APDGQPIPAEALAKV
+793 E
-808 GAVRMLGSRL
+808 S
-818 YFQLLNED
+818 LNV
-826 GYLDWNDELGRMW
+826 
-839 RKDGEELDEERRNQP
+839 KERR
-854 TGNTLDL
+854 
-861 TELSGCVNLQYL
+861 V
-873 NLRDVWVSSARALE
+873 
-887 NLPRV
+887 
-892 GTLILDNCGVTDDI
+892 
-906 LPVLGSLASLDSL
+906 
-919 KLDNNALT
+919 
-927 TLEGLQALTNLQ
+927 
-939 ELSVACNQ
+939 
-947 ITSLAPIA
+947 
-955 DLPIGNLNL
+955 
-964 SGIPIASL
+964 
-972 NELSGGKLVSTI
+972 
-984 FWFDCSPTAGE
+984 
-995 YSVLA
+995 
-1000 EMKNL
+1000 
-1005 VGFTCAGS
+1005 
-1013 VLEERLPQDFSAL
+1013 
-1026 ANMRNLDY
+1026 
-1034 LYIANCQVKNL
+1034 
-1045 DFASDKPNLKTF
+1045 
-1057 ELWDC
+1057 
-1062 GITSD
+1062 
-1067 MLSGIHDLPALE
+1067 
-1079 MLNLSYNRITYVDNL
+1079 
-1094 ALETMPN
+1094 
-1101 LKTLY
+1101 
-1106 LNMNRITGD
+1106 
-1115 QLSSLRDLPNI
+1115 
-1126 DFLDLSW
+1126 
-1133 NLITNIDGL
+1133 
-1142 ALDKMPTLHRLRLND
+1142 
-1157 NSIQDS
+1157 
-1163 EALKNIR
+1163 
-1170 VDVVYTMG
+1170 
-1178 QKDLTKQWLSEELRT
+1178 
-1193 ALRRHLKLAGGEWV
+1193 V
-1207 TQEQLDRICAL
+1207 TQEQLDRIYAL

-1242 WLVSIQRDAGDYLI
+1242 WLVSIQRDAGDYWI
-1256 FRLEQLGWGGFSDG
+1256 FGLEQLGWGGFSDG

-1279 FDLNQLRTFRNL
+1279 FDLNQLRIFRNL

-1302 NTDALAGLPLRRLVM
+1302 NTDALAGLPLQRLVM

-1341 ARNQITSLHGLEDH
+1341 ARNQITSLHGLEDL

-1488 MLPALNGLTKLE
+1488 MLPALNGLAKLE

>member
-1 MRCMACK
+1 MEDRKLCMRCMACK

-442 GSRLY
+442 GSRMY

-457 DWNDELG
+457 DWNDELD
-464 RMWRKDGEELDEERR
+464 RTWRRDGEELDEERR

-501 NLRDVWVSSARALEN
+501 NLRDVWVSNVQALEN

-591 LSGIPI
+591 LSGMPI

-682 KTFELWDCG
+682 KTLELWDCG

-716 TYVDNL
+716 TSIDNL
-722 ALETMPNLK
+722 ALDTMPNLK
-731 TLYLNNNYIH
+731 TLYLNNNYITS
-741 DFRPLIKSGVR
+741 FAPLLKSNVR
-752 RRHIGNQGDPAE
+752 SRHIHSQSDPSE
-764 LLSGDLAAARDMPVL
+764 LLSGDLAAA
-779 GAELRAFLRQNGYD
+779 LR
-793 APDGQPIPAEALAKV
+793 E
-808 GAVRMLGSRL
+808 S
-818 YFQLLNED
+818 LNV
-826 GYLDWNDELGRMW
+826 
-839 RKDGEELDEERRNQP
+839 KERR
-854 TGNTLDL
+854 
-861 TELSGCVNLQYL
+861 V
-873 NLRDVWVSSARALE
+873 
-887 NLPRV
+887 
-892 GTLILDNCGVTDDI
+892 
-906 LPVLGSLASLDSL
+906 
-919 KLDNNALT
+919 
-927 TLEGLQALTNLQ
+927 
-939 ELSVACNQ
+939 
-947 ITSLAPIA
+947 
-955 DLPIGNLNL
+955 
-964 SGIPIASL
+964 
-972 NELSGGKLVSTI
+972 
-984 FWFDCSPTAGE
+984 
-995 YSVLA
+995 
-1000 EMKNL
+1000 
-1005 VGFTCAGS
+1005 
-1013 VLEERLPQDFSAL
+1013 
-1026 ANMRNLDY
+1026 
-1034 LYIANCQVKNL
+1034 
-1045 DFASDKPNLKTF
+1045 
-1057 ELWDC
+1057 
-1062 GITSD
+1062 
-1067 MLSGIHDLPALE
+1067 
-1079 MLNLSYNRITYVDNL
+1079 
-1094 ALETMPN
+1094 
-1101 LKTLY
+1101 
-1106 LNMNRITGD
+1106 
-1115 QLSSLRDLPNI
+1115 
-1126 DFLDLSW
+1126 
-1133 NLITNIDGL
+1133 
-1142 ALDKMPTLHRLRLND
+1142 
-1157 NSIQDS
+1157 
-1163 EALKNIR
+1163 
-1170 VDVVYTMG
+1170 
-1178 QKDLTKQWLSEELRT
+1178 
-1193 ALRRHLKLAGGEWV
+1193 V

-1227 HTYDGEIDPNADMLE
+1227 HAYNGEIDPDADMLE

-1279 FDLNQLRTFRNL
+1279 FDLNQLRIFRNL

-1302 NTDALAGLPLRRLVM
+1302 NTDALAGLPLQRLVM

-1341 ARNQITSLHGLEDH
+1341 ARNQITSLHGLEDL

>member
-184 RDISPENLMLSKTGT
+184 RDISPENLMFSKTGT

-358 TPAPIEQE
+358 PPAPIEQE

-391 ETPAAVADAARDMP
+391 ETPTAVADAARDMP

-436 GAVRML
+436 GAVRMF
-442 GSRLY
+442 GSRMY

-452 EDGYL
+452 DDGML
-457 DWNDELG
+457 DWNDELD
-464 RMWRKDGEELDEERR
+464 RTWRRDGEYLDEERR

-516 LPRVGTL
+516 LPRMESLV
-523 ILDNCGVTDDILPV
+523 LDNCGVTDDMLPSIGKLKDLSNLV
-537 LGSLAS
+537 L
-543 LDSLK
+543 
-548 LDNNALTT
+548 NYNQMTT

-561 ALTNLQELSVAC
+561 ALTNLNNFHVAF
-573 NQITSLAP
+573 NRISSLESLADISVNGHMNLMGNP
-581 IADLPIGNLN
+581 IQ
-591 LSGIPI
+591 
-597 ASLNELSGGKLVS
+597 SLDELSGSRFVS
-610 TIFWFDCSPTA
+610 TVTGFEMSPTA
-621 GEYSVL
+621 EDYSVV
-627 AEMKNLVGFTCAGSV
+627 AEMKNLTGFICAYSMSD
-642 LEERLPQD
+642 ERAPLD
-650 FSALANMRNLDYLYI
+650 FGALANMRTLDYLYI

-682 KTFELWDCG
+682 KTLELWDCG

-722 ALETMPNLK
+722 ALETMSNLK

-752 RRHIGNQGDPAE
+752 RKHIGNQGDPAE
-764 LLSGDLAAARDMPVL
+764 LLSGDLSAA
-779 GAELRAFLRQNGYD
+779 LR
-793 APDGQPIPAEALAKV
+793 E
-808 GAVRMLGSRL
+808 S
-818 YFQLLNED
+818 LNV
-826 GYLDWNDELGRMW
+826 
-839 RKDGEELDEERRNQP
+839 KERR
-854 TGNTLDL
+854 
-861 TELSGCVNLQYL
+861 V
-873 NLRDVWVSSARALE
+873 
-887 NLPRV
+887 
-892 GTLILDNCGVTDDI
+892 
-906 LPVLGSLASLDSL
+906 
-919 KLDNNALT
+919 
-927 TLEGLQALTNLQ
+927 
-939 ELSVACNQ
+939 
-947 ITSLAPIA
+947 
-955 DLPIGNLNL
+955 
-964 SGIPIASL
+964 
-972 NELSGGKLVSTI
+972 
-984 FWFDCSPTAGE
+984 
-995 YSVLA
+995 
-1000 EMKNL
+1000 
-1005 VGFTCAGS
+1005 
-1013 VLEERLPQDFSAL
+1013 
-1026 ANMRNLDY
+1026 
-1034 LYIANCQVKNL
+1034 
-1045 DFASDKPNLKTF
+1045 
-1057 ELWDC
+1057 
-1062 GITSD
+1062 
-1067 MLSGIHDLPALE
+1067 
-1079 MLNLSYNRITYVDNL
+1079 
-1094 ALETMPN
+1094 
-1101 LKTLY
+1101 
-1106 LNMNRITGD
+1106 
-1115 QLSSLRDLPNI
+1115 
-1126 DFLDLSW
+1126 
-1133 NLITNIDGL
+1133 
-1142 ALDKMPTLHRLRLND
+1142 
-1157 NSIQDS
+1157 
-1163 EALKNIR
+1163 
-1170 VDVVYTMG
+1170 
-1178 QKDLTKQWLSEELRT
+1178 
-1193 ALRRHLKLAGGEWV
+1193 V
-1207 TQEQLDRICAL
+1207 TQEQLDRIYAL

-1242 WLVSIQRDAGDYLI
+1242 WLVSIQRDAGDYWI
-1256 FRLEQLGWGGFSDG
+1256 FGLEQLGWGGFSDG

-1279 FDLNQLRTFRNL
+1279 FDLNQLRIFRNL

-1341 ARNQITSLHGLEDH
+1341 ARNQITSLHGLEDL

-1405 KALWIAGLEL
+1405 EVLWIAGLEL
-1415 DLTPLSELKSLEML
+1415 DLTPISEFKSLREL
-1429 RLGDGLNGNRIN
+1429 RLGDGLNGRRIN
-1441 LNLKQL
+1441 LNLEAL
-1447 TGATGLEHL
+1447 AGAAGLEKL
-1456 LLVGAQADSLDF
+1456 TLVGAQVDSLDF
-1468 LKNLTK
+1468 LRNLTN
-1474 LKYLMVSN
+1474 LRYLTVSN

-1488 MLPALNGLTKLE
+1488 MLPALNELTQLE
-1500 ELWLENDGL
+1500 ELALENDGL
-1509 TSLNG
+1509 TSLDG
-1514 IQFDR
+1514 IPFER
-1519 LKNLRYLSLWGND
+1519 LTKLWSLRIGGNA
-1532 IAELPELNENIM
+1532 IETLPALD
-1544 VER
+1544 ERVNVQR

>member
-1 MRCMACK
+1 MEDRKLCMRCMARK

-358 TPAPIEQE
+358 PPAPIEQE

-501 NLRDVWVSSARALEN
+501 NLRDVWVSNVQALEN

-591 LSGIPI
+591 LSGMPI

-682 KTFELWDCG
+682 KTLELWDCG

-716 TYVDNL
+716 TSIDNL
-722 ALETMPNLK
+722 ALDTMPNLK
-731 TLYLNNNYIH
+731 TLYLNNNYITS
-741 DFRPLIKSGVR
+741 FAPLLKSNVR
-752 RRHIGNQGDPAE
+752 SRHIHSQSDPSE
-764 LLSGDLAAARDMPVL
+764 LLSGDLAAA
-779 GAELRAFLRQNGYD
+779 LR
-793 APDGQPIPAEALAKV
+793 E
-808 GAVRMLGSRL
+808 S
-818 YFQLLNED
+818 LNV
-826 GYLDWNDELGRMW
+826 
-839 RKDGEELDEERRNQP
+839 KERR
-854 TGNTLDL
+854 
-861 TELSGCVNLQYL
+861 V
-873 NLRDVWVSSARALE
+873 
-887 NLPRV
+887 
-892 GTLILDNCGVTDDI
+892 
-906 LPVLGSLASLDSL
+906 
-919 KLDNNALT
+919 
-927 TLEGLQALTNLQ
+927 
-939 ELSVACNQ
+939 
-947 ITSLAPIA
+947 
-955 DLPIGNLNL
+955 
-964 SGIPIASL
+964 
-972 NELSGGKLVSTI
+972 
-984 FWFDCSPTAGE
+984 
-995 YSVLA
+995 
-1000 EMKNL
+1000 
-1005 VGFTCAGS
+1005 
-1013 VLEERLPQDFSAL
+1013 
-1026 ANMRNLDY
+1026 
-1034 LYIANCQVKNL
+1034 
-1045 DFASDKPNLKTF
+1045 
-1057 ELWDC
+1057 
-1062 GITSD
+1062 
-1067 MLSGIHDLPALE
+1067 
-1079 MLNLSYNRITYVDNL
+1079 
-1094 ALETMPN
+1094 
-1101 LKTLY
+1101 
-1106 LNMNRITGD
+1106 
-1115 QLSSLRDLPNI
+1115 
-1126 DFLDLSW
+1126 
-1133 NLITNIDGL
+1133 
-1142 ALDKMPTLHRLRLND
+1142 
-1157 NSIQDS
+1157 
-1163 EALKNIR
+1163 
-1170 VDVVYTMG
+1170 
-1178 QKDLTKQWLSEELRT
+1178 
-1193 ALRRHLKLAGGEWV
+1193 V
-1207 TQEQLDRICAL
+1207 TQEQLDRIYAL

-1227 HTYDGEIDPNADMLE
+1227 HTYDGEIDPDADMLE
-1242 WLVSIQRDAGDYLI
+1242 WLVSIQREEGDYRI
-1256 FRLEQLGWGGFSDG
+1256 FGLEQLERGSLSDG

-1279 FDLNQLRTFRNL
+1279 FDLNQLRIFRNL

-1341 ARNQITSLHGLEDH
+1341 ARNQITSLHGLEDL

-1405 KALWIAGLEL
+1405 KVLWIAGLEL
-1415 DLTPLSELKSLEML
+1415 DLTPLSELKSLREL
-1429 RLGDGLNGNRIN
+1429 RLGDGLNGRRIN
-1441 LNLKQL
+1441 LNLEAL
-1447 TGATGLEHL
+1447 AGAAGLEKL
-1456 LLVGAQADSLDF
+1456 TLVGAQVDSLDF

-1474 LKYLMVSN
+1474 LKYLTVSS

-1488 MLPALNGLTKLE
+1488 MLPALNELTQLE
-1500 ELWLENDGL
+1500 ELALENDGL
-1509 TSLNG
+1509 TSLDG
-1514 IQFDR
+1514 IPFER
-1519 LKNLRYLSLWGND
+1519 LTKLWSLRIGGNA
-1532 IAELPELNENIM
+1532 IETLPALD
-1544 VER
+1544 ERVNVQR

>member
-1 MRCMACK
+1 MEDRKLCMHCMARK

-358 TPAPIEQE
+358 PPAPIEQE

-464 RMWRKDGEELDEERR
+464 RMWRKDGEELDEDRR

-501 NLRDVWVSSARALEN
+501 NLRDVWVSNVQGLEN

-561 ALTNLQELSVAC
+561 ALTDLQELSVAC

-610 TIFWFDCSPTA
+610 TILWFDCSPTA

-716 TYVDNL
+716 TSIDNL
-722 ALETMPNLK
+722 ALDTMPNLK
-731 TLYLNNNYIH
+731 TLYLNNNYITS
-741 DFRPLIKSGVR
+741 FAPLLKSNVR
-752 RRHIGNQGDPAE
+752 SRHIHSQSDPSE
-764 LLSGDLAAARDMPVL
+764 LLSGDLAAA
-779 GAELRAFLRQNGYD
+779 LR
-793 APDGQPIPAEALAKV
+793 E
-808 GAVRMLGSRL
+808 S
-818 YFQLLNED
+818 LNV
-826 GYLDWNDELGRMW
+826 
-839 RKDGEELDEERRNQP
+839 KERR
-854 TGNTLDL
+854 
-861 TELSGCVNLQYL
+861 V
-873 NLRDVWVSSARALE
+873 
-887 NLPRV
+887 
-892 GTLILDNCGVTDDI
+892 
-906 LPVLGSLASLDSL
+906 
-919 KLDNNALT
+919 
-927 TLEGLQALTNLQ
+927 
-939 ELSVACNQ
+939 
-947 ITSLAPIA
+947 
-955 DLPIGNLNL
+955 
-964 SGIPIASL
+964 
-972 NELSGGKLVSTI
+972 
-984 FWFDCSPTAGE
+984 
-995 YSVLA
+995 
-1000 EMKNL
+1000 
-1005 VGFTCAGS
+1005 
-1013 VLEERLPQDFSAL
+1013 
-1026 ANMRNLDY
+1026 
-1034 LYIANCQVKNL
+1034 
-1045 DFASDKPNLKTF
+1045 
-1057 ELWDC
+1057 
-1062 GITSD
+1062 
-1067 MLSGIHDLPALE
+1067 
-1079 MLNLSYNRITYVDNL
+1079 
-1094 ALETMPN
+1094 
-1101 LKTLY
+1101 
-1106 LNMNRITGD
+1106 
-1115 QLSSLRDLPNI
+1115 
-1126 DFLDLSW
+1126 
-1133 NLITNIDGL
+1133 
-1142 ALDKMPTLHRLRLND
+1142 
-1157 NSIQDS
+1157 
-1163 EALKNIR
+1163 
-1170 VDVVYTMG
+1170 
-1178 QKDLTKQWLSEELRT
+1178 
-1193 ALRRHLKLAGGEWV
+1193 V
-1207 TQEQLDRICAL
+1207 TQEQLDRIYAL

-1242 WLVSIQRDAGDYLI
+1242 WLVSIQRDAGDYWI
-1256 FRLEQLGWGGFSDG
+1256 FGLEQLGWGGFSDG

-1279 FDLNQLRTFRNL
+1279 FDLNQLRIFRNL

-1302 NTDALAGLPLRRLVM
+1302 NTDALAGLPLQRLVM

-1341 ARNQITSLHGLEDH
+1341 ARNQITSLHGLEDL

-1405 KALWIAGLEL
+1405 KVLWIAGLEL

-1488 MLPALNGLTKLE
+1488 MLPALNGLAKLE

>member
-384 APTAEPT
+384 APTAEAT

-425 QPIPAEALAKV
+425 QPIPTEALAKV

-501 NLRDVWVSSARALEN
+501 NLRDVWVSNVQALEN

-581 IADLPIGNLN
+581 IADLPVGNLN
-591 LSGIPI
+591 LSGMPI

-610 TIFWFDCSPTA
+610 TILWFDCSPTA

-682 KTFELWDCG
+682 KTLELWDCG

-722 ALETMPNLK
+722 ALDTMPSLK

-752 RRHIGNQGDPAE
+752 RKHIGNQGDPAE
-764 LLSGDLAAARDMPVL
+764 LLSGDLAAA
-779 GAELRAFLRQNGYD
+779 LR
-793 APDGQPIPAEALAKV
+793 E
-808 GAVRMLGSRL
+808 S
-818 YFQLLNED
+818 LNV
-826 GYLDWNDELGRMW
+826 
-839 RKDGEELDEERRNQP
+839 KERR
-854 TGNTLDL
+854 
-861 TELSGCVNLQYL
+861 V
-873 NLRDVWVSSARALE
+873 
-887 NLPRV
+887 
-892 GTLILDNCGVTDDI
+892 
-906 LPVLGSLASLDSL
+906 
-919 KLDNNALT
+919 
-927 TLEGLQALTNLQ
+927 
-939 ELSVACNQ
+939 
-947 ITSLAPIA
+947 
-955 DLPIGNLNL
+955 
-964 SGIPIASL
+964 
-972 NELSGGKLVSTI
+972 
-984 FWFDCSPTAGE
+984 
-995 YSVLA
+995 
-1000 EMKNL
+1000 
-1005 VGFTCAGS
+1005 
-1013 VLEERLPQDFSAL
+1013 
-1026 ANMRNLDY
+1026 
-1034 LYIANCQVKNL
+1034 
-1045 DFASDKPNLKTF
+1045 
-1057 ELWDC
+1057 
-1062 GITSD
+1062 
-1067 MLSGIHDLPALE
+1067 
-1079 MLNLSYNRITYVDNL
+1079 
-1094 ALETMPN
+1094 
-1101 LKTLY
+1101 
-1106 LNMNRITGD
+1106 
-1115 QLSSLRDLPNI
+1115 
-1126 DFLDLSW
+1126 
-1133 NLITNIDGL
+1133 
-1142 ALDKMPTLHRLRLND
+1142 
-1157 NSIQDS
+1157 
-1163 EALKNIR
+1163 
-1170 VDVVYTMG
+1170 
-1178 QKDLTKQWLSEELRT
+1178 
-1193 ALRRHLKLAGGEWV
+1193 V

-1227 HTYDGEIDPNADMLE
+1227 HTYDGEIDPDADMLE
-1242 WLVSIQRDAGDYLI
+1242 WLVSIQREEGDYRI
-1256 FRLEQLGWGGFSDG
+1256 FGLEQLERGSLSDG
-1270 DFQSMSEDE
+1270 DFREMSADE
-1279 FDLNQLRTFRNL
+1279 FDLNQLRIFRNL

-1341 ARNQITSLHGLEDH
+1341 ARNQITSLHGLEDL

-1405 KALWIAGLEL
+1405 KVLWIAGLEL
-1415 DLTPLSELKSLEML
+1415 DLTPLSEFKSLREL
-1429 RLGDGLNGNRIN
+1429 RLGDGLNGRRIN
-1441 LNLKQL
+1441 LNLEAL
-1447 TGATGLEHL
+1447 AGAAGLEKL
-1456 LLVGAQADSLDF
+1456 TMVGAQADSLDF

-1474 LKYLMVSN
+1474 LKYLMVSS

-1488 MLPALNGLTKLE
+1488 MLPALNGLAKLE

-1532 IAELPELNENIM
+1532 IAELPELNENIT

>member
-1 MRCMACK
+1 MEDRKLCMRCMARK

-211 DSEKKTRVLMVRSGY
+211 DSEKKTRMLMVRSGY

-358 TPAPIEQE
+358 PPAPIEQE

-436 GAVRML
+436 GAVRMF

-452 EDGYL
+452 DDGML
-457 DWNDELG
+457 DWNDELD
-464 RMWRKDGEELDEERR
+464 RTWRRDGEELDEERR

-501 NLRDVWVSSARALEN
+501 NLRDVWVSSVQALEN
-516 LPRVGTL
+516 LPRVETL

-537 LGSLAS
+537 LGSLVS
-543 LDSLK
+543 LGSLS

-556 LEGLQ
+556 LEGMQTL
-561 ALTNLQELSVAC
+561 ANLVGFSATF
-573 NQITSLAP
+573 NQISSLAP
-581 IADLPIGNLN
+581 IYDLSIGI
-591 LSGIPI
+591 LSMEGNPI
-597 ASLNELSGGKLVS
+597 ASLNELSGGNLVS
-610 TIFWFDCSPTA
+610 TIFWFECSPTA
-621 GEYSVL
+621 GDYSVL
-627 AEMKNLVGFTCAGSV
+627 AEMTNLERFVCYAS
-642 LEERLPQD
+642 LSEERLPQD
-650 FSALANMRNLDYLYI
+650 FSGLANAKKLDHLYI

-722 ALETMPNLK
+722 ALETMPSLK
-731 TLYLNNNYIH
+731 TLYLNNNYITS
-741 DFRPLIKSGVR
+741 FAPLLKSNVR
-752 RRHIGNQGDPAE
+752 SRHIHSQSDPSE
-764 LLSGDLAAARDMPVL
+764 LLSGDLAAA
-779 GAELRAFLRQNGYD
+779 LR
-793 APDGQPIPAEALAKV
+793 E
-808 GAVRMLGSRL
+808 S
-818 YFQLLNED
+818 LNV
-826 GYLDWNDELGRMW
+826 
-839 RKDGEELDEERRNQP
+839 KERR
-854 TGNTLDL
+854 
-861 TELSGCVNLQYL
+861 V
-873 NLRDVWVSSARALE
+873 
-887 NLPRV
+887 
-892 GTLILDNCGVTDDI
+892 
-906 LPVLGSLASLDSL
+906 
-919 KLDNNALT
+919 
-927 TLEGLQALTNLQ
+927 
-939 ELSVACNQ
+939 
-947 ITSLAPIA
+947 
-955 DLPIGNLNL
+955 
-964 SGIPIASL
+964 
-972 NELSGGKLVSTI
+972 
-984 FWFDCSPTAGE
+984 
-995 YSVLA
+995 
-1000 EMKNL
+1000 
-1005 VGFTCAGS
+1005 
-1013 VLEERLPQDFSAL
+1013 
-1026 ANMRNLDY
+1026 
-1034 LYIANCQVKNL
+1034 
-1045 DFASDKPNLKTF
+1045 
-1057 ELWDC
+1057 
-1062 GITSD
+1062 
-1067 MLSGIHDLPALE
+1067 
-1079 MLNLSYNRITYVDNL
+1079 
-1094 ALETMPN
+1094 
-1101 LKTLY
+1101 
-1106 LNMNRITGD
+1106 
-1115 QLSSLRDLPNI
+1115 
-1126 DFLDLSW
+1126 
-1133 NLITNIDGL
+1133 
-1142 ALDKMPTLHRLRLND
+1142 
-1157 NSIQDS
+1157 
-1163 EALKNIR
+1163 
-1170 VDVVYTMG
+1170 
-1178 QKDLTKQWLSEELRT
+1178 
-1193 ALRRHLKLAGGEWV
+1193 V
-1207 TQEQLDRICAL
+1207 TQEQLDRIYAL

-1242 WLVSIQRDAGDYLI
+1242 WLVSIQRDAGDYWI
-1256 FRLEQLGWGGFSDG
+1256 FGLEQLERGSLSDG
-1270 DFQSMSEDE
+1270 DFREMSADE
-1279 FDLNQLRTFRNL
+1279 FDLSQLKVFRNL

-1341 ARNQITSLHGLEDH
+1341 ARNQITSLHGLEDL

-1405 KALWIAGLEL
+1405 KVLWIAGLEL
-1415 DLTPLSELKSLEML
+1415 DLTPLSEFKSLREL

-1474 LKYLMVSN
+1474 LKYLMVSS

-1500 ELWLENDGL
+1500 QLWLENDGL

-1519 LKNLRYLSLWGND
+1519 LNNLRYLSLWGND

>member
-84 QHTVNVFAGKDEQSF
+84 QCTVSVFAGKDEQSF
-99 LLGRDRFFREA
+99 LKGRESFFREA

-118 NPGVVSVKNCFLEN
+118 NPGVVSVKNCFIEN

-148 TYAAQRGGK
+148 VYASKRGGK
-157 LGFQETLQL
+157 LGFEETLRL
-166 LKTPI
+166 LETPI
-171 QTLEELHRYSTYH
+171 RTLNALHGASTYH

-232 SSTGKDG
+232 STNGKDG
-239 PYSDV
+239 SYSDV

-257 VTPPAATERLN
+257 VTPPAATERLD
-268 ADSLVRPTML
+268 ADPLVRPTML
-278 GVKEI
+278 GVKDI
-283 SQEQEAAL
+283 TTTQENAL
-291 MKGMA
+291 MRGLT
-296 VQLNDRYQTMAE
+296 VQQKDRYQTMAE
-308 FFHDL
+308 FFYDL
-313 YGYGINDAPLS
+313 YGRGIDDDPNP
-324 KPQPKHRTLLVLLA
+324 KPKPKPKRRALTFIAALLGV
-338 LACVA
+338 VA
-343 LLVGAGILLGRQGGF
+343 LVGVGVLLGRGGNF
-358 TPAPIEQE
+358 LPFLFA
-366 TAEPTEAITAEP
+366 
-378 TAEPTE
+378 
-384 APTAEPT
+384 T
-391 ETPAAVADAARDMP
+391 ETPAPTVTETPVPTQAVPGAALNMP

-464 RMWRKDGEELDEERR
+464 RMWREDGEELDEERR

-501 NLRDVWVSSARALEN
+501 NLRDVWVSNVQALEN

-561 ALTNLQELSVAC
+561 ALTDLQELSVAC

-610 TIFWFDCSPTA
+610 TIFSFDCSPTA

-650 FSALANMRNLDYLYI
+650 FGALANMRNLDYLYI

-682 KTFELWDCG
+682 KTLELWDCG

-722 ALETMPNLK
+722 ALDTMPNLK
-731 TLYLNNNYIH
+731 TLYLNNNYITS
-741 DFRPLIKSGVR
+741 FAPLLKSNVR
-752 RRHIGNQGDPAE
+752 SRHIHSQSDPSE
-764 LLSGDLAAARDMPVL
+764 LLSGDLAAA
-779 GAELRAFLRQNGYD
+779 LR
-793 APDGQPIPAEALAKV
+793 E
-808 GAVRMLGSRL
+808 S
-818 YFQLLNED
+818 LNV
-826 GYLDWNDELGRMW
+826 
-839 RKDGEELDEERRNQP
+839 KERR
-854 TGNTLDL
+854 
-861 TELSGCVNLQYL
+861 V
-873 NLRDVWVSSARALE
+873 
-887 NLPRV
+887 
-892 GTLILDNCGVTDDI
+892 
-906 LPVLGSLASLDSL
+906 
-919 KLDNNALT
+919 
-927 TLEGLQALTNLQ
+927 
-939 ELSVACNQ
+939 
-947 ITSLAPIA
+947 
-955 DLPIGNLNL
+955 
-964 SGIPIASL
+964 
-972 NELSGGKLVSTI
+972 
-984 FWFDCSPTAGE
+984 
-995 YSVLA
+995 
-1000 EMKNL
+1000 
-1005 VGFTCAGS
+1005 
-1013 VLEERLPQDFSAL
+1013 
-1026 ANMRNLDY
+1026 
-1034 LYIANCQVKNL
+1034 
-1045 DFASDKPNLKTF
+1045 
-1057 ELWDC
+1057 
-1062 GITSD
+1062 
-1067 MLSGIHDLPALE
+1067 
-1079 MLNLSYNRITYVDNL
+1079 
-1094 ALETMPN
+1094 
-1101 LKTLY
+1101 
-1106 LNMNRITGD
+1106 
-1115 QLSSLRDLPNI
+1115 
-1126 DFLDLSW
+1126 
-1133 NLITNIDGL
+1133 
-1142 ALDKMPTLHRLRLND
+1142 
-1157 NSIQDS
+1157 
-1163 EALKNIR
+1163 
-1170 VDVVYTMG
+1170 
-1178 QKDLTKQWLSEELRT
+1178 
-1193 ALRRHLKLAGGEWV
+1193 V
-1207 TQEQLDRICAL
+1207 TQEQLDRIYAL

-1227 HTYDGEIDPNADMLE
+1227 HTYDGEIDPDADMLE
-1242 WLVSIQRDAGDYLI
+1242 WLVSIQREEGDYRI
-1256 FRLEQLGWGGFSDG
+1256 FGLEQLGWGGFSDG
-1270 DFQSMSEDE
+1270 DFREMSADE
-1279 FDLNQLRTFRNL
+1279 FDLSQLKVFRNL

-1341 ARNQITSLHGLEDH
+1341 ARNQITSLHGLENL

-1405 KALWIAGLEL
+1405 EVLWIAGLEL
-1415 DLTPLSELKSLEML
+1415 DLTPLSEFKSLREL
-1429 RLGDGLNGNRIN
+1429 RLGDGLNGRRIN
-1441 LNLKQL
+1441 LNLEAL
-1447 TGATGLEHL
+1447 VGAAGLEKL
-1456 LLVGAQADSLDF
+1456 TLVGAQVDSLDF

-1488 MLPALNGLTKLE
+1488 MLPALNGLAKLE

-1532 IAELPELNENIM
+1532 IAELPEMNENIM

>member
-1 MRCMACK
+1 MEDRKLCMRCMACK

-46 ALGEGGFG
+46 ALGEGGLG

-501 NLRDVWVSSARALEN
+501 NLRDVWVSNVQALEN
-516 LPRVGTL
+516 LPRMESLV
-523 ILDNCGVTDDILPV
+523 LDNCGVTDDMLPSIGKLKDLSNLV
-537 LGSLAS
+537 L
-543 LDSLK
+543 
-548 LDNNALTT
+548 NYNQLTT

-561 ALTNLQELSVAC
+561 ALTNLNNFHVAF
-573 NQITSLAP
+573 NRISSLESLADISVNGHMNLMGNP
-581 IADLPIGNLN
+581 IQ
-591 LSGIPI
+591 
-597 ASLNELSGGKLVS
+597 SLDELSGSRFVS
-610 TIFWFDCSPTA
+610 TVIGFEMSPTA
-621 GEYSVL
+621 EDYSVV
-627 AEMKNLVGFTCAGSV
+627 AEMKNLTGFTCAYSMSD
-642 LEERLPQD
+642 ERAPLD
-650 FSALANMRNLDYLYI
+650 FGALANMRNLDYLYI

-682 KTFELWDCG
+682 KTLELWDCG

-731 TLYLNNNYIH
+731 TLYLNDNYIH

-752 RRHIGNQGDPAE
+752 RKHIGNQGDPAE
-764 LLSGDLAAARDMPVL
+764 LLSGDLAAA
-779 GAELRAFLRQNGYD
+779 LR
-793 APDGQPIPAEALAKV
+793 E
-808 GAVRMLGSRL
+808 S
-818 YFQLLNED
+818 LNV
-826 GYLDWNDELGRMW
+826 
-839 RKDGEELDEERRNQP
+839 KERR
-854 TGNTLDL
+854 
-861 TELSGCVNLQYL
+861 V
-873 NLRDVWVSSARALE
+873 
-887 NLPRV
+887 
-892 GTLILDNCGVTDDI
+892 
-906 LPVLGSLASLDSL
+906 
-919 KLDNNALT
+919 
-927 TLEGLQALTNLQ
+927 
-939 ELSVACNQ
+939 
-947 ITSLAPIA
+947 
-955 DLPIGNLNL
+955 
-964 SGIPIASL
+964 
-972 NELSGGKLVSTI
+972 
-984 FWFDCSPTAGE
+984 
-995 YSVLA
+995 
-1000 EMKNL
+1000 
-1005 VGFTCAGS
+1005 
-1013 VLEERLPQDFSAL
+1013 
-1026 ANMRNLDY
+1026 
-1034 LYIANCQVKNL
+1034 
-1045 DFASDKPNLKTF
+1045 
-1057 ELWDC
+1057 
-1062 GITSD
+1062 
-1067 MLSGIHDLPALE
+1067 
-1079 MLNLSYNRITYVDNL
+1079 
-1094 ALETMPN
+1094 
-1101 LKTLY
+1101 
-1106 LNMNRITGD
+1106 
-1115 QLSSLRDLPNI
+1115 
-1126 DFLDLSW
+1126 
-1133 NLITNIDGL
+1133 
-1142 ALDKMPTLHRLRLND
+1142 
-1157 NSIQDS
+1157 
-1163 EALKNIR
+1163 
-1170 VDVVYTMG
+1170 
-1178 QKDLTKQWLSEELRT
+1178 
-1193 ALRRHLKLAGGEWV
+1193 V
-1207 TQEQLDRICAL
+1207 TQEQLDRIYAL

-1242 WLVSIQRDAGDYLI
+1242 WLVSIQREEGDYRI
-1256 FRLEQLGWGGFSDG
+1256 FGLEQLERGSLSDG

-1279 FDLNQLRTFRNL
+1279 FDLNQLRIFRNL

-1327 VAIGQIGSISDLNL
+1327 VVIGQIGSISDLNL
-1341 ARNQITSLHGLEDH
+1341 ARNQITSLHGLEDL

-1415 DLTPLSELKSLEML
+1415 DLTPLSEFKSLREL
-1429 RLGDGLNGNRIN
+1429 RLGDGLNGRRIN
-1441 LNLKQL
+1441 LNLEAL
-1447 TGATGLEHL
+1447 AGAAGLEKL
-1456 LLVGAQADSLDF
+1456 TLVGAQVDSLDF
-1468 LKNLTK
+1468 LRNLTN
-1474 LKYLMVSN
+1474 LRYLTVSS

-1488 MLPALNGLTKLE
+1488 MLPALNELTQLE
-1500 ELWLENDGL
+1500 ELALENDGL
-1509 TSLNG
+1509 TSLDG
-1514 IQFDR
+1514 IPFER
-1519 LKNLRYLSLWGND
+1519 LTKLWSLRIGGNA
-1532 IAELPELNENIM
+1532 IETLPALD
-1544 VER
+1544 ERVNVQR